1 MKTQISLEV
10 KTPCTENFNSFQKTA
25 KGGFCNSCSKEVIDF
40 SKLTSQEI
48 ISYFKKNTGAK
59 TCGKFN
65 KNQFENLSNK
75 NTLNK
80 KLSFFS
86 GIGLACL
93 SLFTFGSIQAQQKPI
108 SKQIKQLAEDKIIKG
123 IVSDETEALPGV
135 SILLQGTRIGTETDF
150 DGKFTFPKKLKNGD
164 VLIFSY
170 LGYETKKVAINS
182 KNSKE
187 NIVLNVKF
195 DSESCVLMGA
205 VDVRQ
210 VYKSKKKILI

>member
-10 KTPCTENFNSFQKTA
+10 KTPCTENFNSFEKTQ

-40 SKLTSQEI
+40 SKMTSNEI
-48 ISYFKKNTGAK
+48 ISYFKNKTNNK

-65 KNQFENLSNK
+65 RNQFQNLTHK
-75 NTLNK
+75 NHPK
-80 KLSFFS
+80 RKLSFFS

-93 SLFTFGSIQAQQKPI
+93 SLFTFGPLKAQQKPI
-108 SKQIKQLAEDKIIKG
+108 NKEIKQLHTTISIKG
-123 IVSDETEALPGV
+123 IVSDESDVLPGV

-164 VLIFSY
+164 ILIFSY
-170 LGYETKKVAINS
+170 LGYETKKIVIDS

-195 DSESCVLMGA
+195 NSEISILMGA

-210 VYKSKKKILI
+210 VYKSKKKS